1 MTEVIELQ
9 KKRATRDRVNGI
21 MEMSAGILSGTNT
34 LAAPRDDKM
43 NKHNAWSI
51 GEDAQLIHLC
61 KNKMMGLR
69 RYEAFNCQYPDRT
82 LESVRQRIVT
92 LRRKHKVR

>member
-1 MTEVIELQ
+1 MHTQMTIMAAHLNSDTPYASDVWT
-9 KKRATRDRVNGI
+9 KRAG
-21 MEMSAGILSGTNT
+21 
-34 LAAPRDDKM
+34 KM
-43 NKHNAWSI
+43 NKHKAWSE

-61 KNKMMGLR
+61 ENKMIGLR

-82 LESVRQRIVT
+82 TESVRQRIVT